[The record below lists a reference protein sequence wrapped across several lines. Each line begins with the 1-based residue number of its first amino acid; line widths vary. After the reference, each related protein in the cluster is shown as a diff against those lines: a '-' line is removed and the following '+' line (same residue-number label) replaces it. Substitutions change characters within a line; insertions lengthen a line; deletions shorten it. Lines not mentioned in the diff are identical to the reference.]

1 MSTMTPEEI
10 IEFYNFKTKENLRR
24 LRGNLMRF
32 EDKNIHMFASLIL
45 ASENY
50 EETLNQ
56 SEAIN
61 ALILN
66 SRKEFTFTNSVNG
79 DKGTILEEG
88 IVKLCREYTD
98 TYTRGLFKYI
108 NQDDTYY
115 LVFVKP
121 VRLNKPYKGK

>member
-1 MSTMTPEEI
+1 
-10 IEFYNFKTKENLRR
+10 
-24 LRGNLMRF
+24 
-32 EDKNIHMFASLIL
+32 MFASLIL

-50 EETLNQ
+50 EETLDQ

-61 ALILN
+61 TLILN
-66 SRKEFTFTNSVNG
+66 SCKEFTFTNSVNG
-79 DKGTILEEG
+79 DKKTILEEG

-98 TYTRGLFKYI
+98 TYISGLLKYI
-108 NQDDTYY
+108 NQNDTHY